1 MRRIILGATAAL
13 ALAAS
18 VCAQDAG
25 TAGKTEKIVEE
36 INTTAQQTRS
46 MLQDLLLA
54 NSQSMFELQ
63 SMAGTVDG
71 MKKQL
76 KEHSKVGYVE
86 LDRSNDLRI

>member
-1 MRRIILGATAAL
+1 MRRIILGTA

-18 VCAQDAG
+18 VFAQDAG
-25 TAGKTEKIVEE
+25 TAAKTEKIVEE

-76 KEHSKVGYVE
+76 KEHSKVGCGT
-86 LDRSNDLRI
+86 RSF